1 MYITSASN
9 CPPPPINVQLDSEQ
23 QKTKINSHPL
33 QNSSHMMSYGMEY
46 SFGQF
51 KSVMSILFPARNL
64 VPSLRMA
71 LALYNAAN
79 QQQKTLM
86 YYQHCFSLKAKRSIK
101 PGTLKRTIPSQLK
114 LRHSA
119 LQTSYGDS
127 QTI

>member
-33 QNSSHMMSYGMEY
+33 QNSFHMMSYGMEY

-86 YYQHCFSLKAKRSIK
+86 YYQQCFSLKSK
-101 PGTLKRTIPSQLK
+101 T
-114 LRHSA
+114 
-119 LQTSYGDS
+119 
-127 QTI
+127 